1 MHAGQASHVPE
12 DPLELRMAAL
22 GVREEDLEEVF
33 ARSGG
38 PGGQN
43 VNKTSTAVQV
53 THRPTGLTV
62 RCQETRHQGR
72 NRRLARELL
81 LDRIEETR
89 RTAQAEEQAR
99 REKKRRQ
106 SRPRPAGVKRRILA
120 DKNRRSRLKSSR
132 RQRGDD

>member
-81 LDRIEETR
+81 LDRIEEAR

-106 SRPRPAGVKRRILA
+106 NRPRPAGVKRRILA